1 MKNATIFA
9 IIVVLAT
16 LMAFSW
22 SVAFAGNENANAK
35 NDTTNVTENMTNVTT
50 NITNVTG
57 NLPNATNTFAETKG
71 VVVVKRQPRIAIN
84 NTTNATYPTNETK
97 LAAITKR

>member
-22 SVAFAGNENANAK
+22 SVAFAGNENATAK
-35 NDTTNVTENMTNVTT
+35 NDTPM
-50 NITNVTG
+50 
-57 NLPNATNTFAETKG
+57 
-71 VVVVKRQPRIAIN
+71 
-84 NTTNATYPTNETK
+84 
-97 LAAITKR
+97 